1 MKIVKKSSRERELEK
16 QIAKVQEEE
25 ILQQKYV
32 DILSNGGFKAVFG
45 DRNNKR
51 VIMDI
56 LNTLLPEHRQLE
68 DIELVQTEYRG
79 HTEDSKEYRYYFMCR
94 DINGVSFIVEAQK
107 YHDDNWFKR
116 CVSYTSRIYDMQ
128 NQIGQDY
135 VAKPVYLIGLMGVEI
150 EHPERELWKDKYV
163 SEYTFREKET
173 QELLDETIFIIFAEV
188 ARFNKQM
195 DECGTDLEKML
206 YLLKNS
212 GEILQPSGWMA
223 SEKYTRIMTACEIG
237 KFNKMKRLQYIRDMM
252 AEKGRISEMN
262 TAIRRGRD
270 EGRKEGLLLAAR
282 NMKDQGLP
290 VDMIAKAT
298 GLSEGEIAEL

>member
-1 MKIVKKSSRERELEK
+1 
-16 QIAKVQEEE
+16 
-25 ILQQKYV
+25 
-32 DILSNGGFKAVFG
+32 
-45 DRNNKR
+45 
-51 VIMDI
+51 MD
-56 LNTLLPEHRQLE
+56 
-68 DIELVQTEYRG
+68 
-79 HTEDSKEYRYYFMCR
+79 
-94 DINGVSFIVEAQK
+94 
-107 YHDDNWFKR
+107 
-116 CVSYTSRIYDMQ
+116 
-128 NQIGQDY
+128 
-135 VAKPVYLIGLMGVEI
+135 
-150 EHPERELWKDKYV
+150 LWKNRYV

-212 GEILQPSGWMA
+212 GEILQPSGWMV

-237 KFNKMKRLQYIRDMM
+237 KFSKMKRLQYIKDIM
-252 AEKGRISEMN
+252 AERSRVSEMN

-270 EGRKEGLLLAAR
+270 EGREEGRKEGLLLAAR
-282 NMKDQGLP
+282 NMKEQGLQ

>member
-1 MKIVKKSSRERELEK
+1 
-16 QIAKVQEEE
+16 
-25 ILQQKYV
+25 
-32 DILSNGGFKAVFG
+32 
-45 DRNNKR
+45 
-51 VIMDI
+51 
-56 LNTLLPEHRQLE
+56 
-68 DIELVQTEYRG
+68 
-79 HTEDSKEYRYYFMCR
+79 
-94 DINGVSFIVEAQK
+94 
-107 YHDDNWFKR
+107 
-116 CVSYTSRIYDMQ
+116 
-128 NQIGQDY
+128 
-135 VAKPVYLIGLMGVEI
+135 MGVEI
-150 EHPERELWKDKYV
+150 EHPEMELWKDKYV

-262 TAIRRGRD
+262 TAIRMGRD
-270 EGRKEGLLLAAR
+270 EGRAEGMEKERLANAAK
-282 NMKDQGLP
+282 MKELG
-290 VDMIAKAT
+290 VDVAVICQVT
-298 GLSEGEIAEL
+298 GLTVEEIEKL